1 MVVGFTLSRWVFV
14 GFVRVHRVGLR
25 SAAVVEFN
33 HVRPSNHLWSLG
45 SLERALVIVGF
56 NRVRP

>member
-1 MVVGFTLSRWVFV
+1 MGFIWGRSGELWGS
-14 GFVRVHRVGLR
+14 LR
-25 SAAVVEFN
+25 SSAVVEFN
-33 HVRPSNHLWSLG
+33 RVRPSRHFWSLG